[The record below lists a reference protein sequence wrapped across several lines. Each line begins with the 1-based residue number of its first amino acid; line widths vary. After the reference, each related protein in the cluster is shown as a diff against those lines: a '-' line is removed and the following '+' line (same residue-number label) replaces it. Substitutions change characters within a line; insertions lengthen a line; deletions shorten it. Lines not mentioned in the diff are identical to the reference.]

1 VFVLGGAR
9 SGKSRYAQE
18 RAEQAAGAGGT
29 VLFVATAEA
38 HDEEMRERVRRHR
51 LARPGH
57 WTTVEAPRGVAR
69 AVADAAPGTGAVLV
83 DCLTLLM
90 TNLLLSCEPLA
101 SGTPSDAGAA
111 EAEVLAE
118 IERVLAAARALPAPV
133 ILVSN
138 EVGLGVVP
146 PSELGRAF
154 RDIAGRAHQR
164 VAAEADE
171 VVFLVAGIPQRI
183 KGVDNA

>member
-1 VFVLGGAR
+1 MFVLGGAR

-18 RAEQAAGAGGT
+18 RAEQAAGPGGK
-29 VLFVATAEA
+29 VLFIATAEA
-38 HDEEMRERVRRHR
+38 RDEEMRERVRRHR

-57 WTTVEAPRGVAR
+57 WITVEAPLAAAR
-69 AVADAAPGTGAVLV
+69 ALADAAPGTGAVLV

-90 TNLLLSCEPLA
+90 TNHLLTREPLGA
-101 SGTPSDAGAA
+101 RGAADADAAAA

-118 IERVLAAARALPAPV
+118 IERLLAAARAAPAPV

-146 PSELGRAF
+146 PSELGRVF

-171 VVFLVAGIPQRI
+171 VVFLVAGIPQKI
-183 KGVDNA
+183 KG

>member
-1 VFVLGGAR
+1 MFVLGGAR

-18 RAEQAAGAGGT
+18 RAEQAAGPGGR
-29 VLFVATAEA
+29 VLFIATAEA
-38 HDEEMRERVRRHR
+38 RDEEMRERVRRHR

-57 WTTVEAPRGVAR
+57 WTTVEAPRLAAR

-90 TNLLLSCEPLA
+90 TNLLLEPLDLSDA
-101 SGTPSDAGAA
+101 GAAEADAGAA

-118 IERVLAAARALPAPV
+118 IERLLAAARAAPAPV

-183 KGVDNA
+183 KG